1 MQVVNIFDIPVNTIQ
16 IRIKVKDN
24 EEINVVKKTIPLACF
39 FSLLI
44 LGLMSQ
50 RRK

>member
-24 EEINVVKKTIPLACF
+24 EEINVVKKTIQLTCF
-39 FSLLI
+39 FLCLF
-44 LGLMSQ
+44 
-50 RRK
+50 

>member
-24 EEINVVKKTIPLACF
+24 EEINVVKKPIQLTCF
-39 FSLLI
+39 FLCLF
-44 LGLMSQ
+44 
-50 RRK
+50 